1 MTEGIL
7 IGGLLVLGGLVARY
21 MKTHPFYSHK
31 TQKYKEHYQEKL
43 SDALSQSYSSV
54 DAYWLSRAI
63 ADNIFDFGTRTYHD
77 YHVERYEKKAKAER
91 PHIYELQIE
100 NPSTLCLQLT
110 ERATELK
117 LPVSTYS
124 MHMRYLWQEYLVPV
138 GRLTPTSV
146 DRLPGA
152 SLYAG
157 ELKNLPTSQS
167 DMQTFMRKT
176 GQG

>member
-7 IGGLLVLGGLVARY
+7 IGGLVVLGGLVASY

-31 TQKYKEHYQEKL
+31 TQKYKEHYQSKL
-43 SDALSQSYSSV
+43 SDALAHSYSAV

-63 ADNIFDFGTRTYHD
+63 TDNIFDFGTRTYHD
-77 YHVERYEKKAKAER
+77 YHVERYEKKALSER
-91 PHIYELQIE
+91 PHIHELHIE
-100 NPSTLCLQLT
+100 NPSTLCAQLT

-117 LPVSTYS
+117 LPLGAYT

-138 GRLTPTSV
+138 GRLAPASV
-146 DRLPGA
+146 ERLPGA
-152 SLYAG
+152 SLYAA
-157 ELKNLPTSQS
+157 ELKNLPTSQE

-176 GQG
+176 GQA